1 MDIEFD
7 FKGDPVGGVITKCKL
22 ILFTNNECIVQS
34 LSFLVLCSPLYV
46 ATVVANNWLLRKR
59 RVYYFEQ
66 VSPFIHMAGSVSINI
81 NNYMEG
87 LYFNVSKL

>member
-46 ATVVANNWLLRKR
+46 AT
-59 RVYYFEQ
+59 ET
-66 VSPFIHMAGSVSINI
+66 
-81 NNYMEG
+81 
-87 LYFNVSKL
+87 